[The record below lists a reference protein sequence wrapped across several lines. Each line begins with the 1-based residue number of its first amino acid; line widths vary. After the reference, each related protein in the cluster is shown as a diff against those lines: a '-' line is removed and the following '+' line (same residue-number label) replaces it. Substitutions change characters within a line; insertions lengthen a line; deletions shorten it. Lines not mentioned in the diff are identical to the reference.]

1 MKTRSY
7 LLLMLVAI
15 IVPVACLSMLGLS
28 MLLRFEQESRFRS
41 IEEVAKSTSLLIDG
55 EIAAAEA
62 SLRTIAYS
70 HDLQTDQFERLHT
83 LLSATTTSPLTWT
96 LVADYDGNGV
106 INTLVPYG
114 TPLTRRSGDWAARIY
129 DQQKTKVGGYFI
141 GTRSKRGVV
150 SVNVPAPTA
159 AGKRYVVA
167 QIFDPHYFNKV
178 FSRNTLQDS
187 WIVGVFDADGI
198 SIARNRQPEKMVGGK
213 VRPELFEASRRERE
227 GIVRHLTRD
236 GVEVYDTFVR
246 SELTGWTVAVG
257 VPVAEIEAAARA
269 TFWLS
274 ATALLVVLG
283 GAVGIAVFFG
293 HRIDKSLRNAT
304 LAAHALALGRVT
316 PARRS
321 QLNEVNVLLEELQR
335 SSQSLVQESAARQ
348 GLERE
353 RERLLDS
360 ERAAR
365 KQAEA
370 QSEAK
375 DHFISMLSHELRN
388 PLAAISA
395 ALSVIRLPS
404 MPAAKTDKAWEIA
417 TRQLRH
423 LTRMV
428 EDLLDVRRVLSG
440 KVVLEKAR
448 VNVGAVVRFCCDSRI
463 MATAAT
469 SSSHEWDIQTE
480 DAWVVGDKTR
490 LEQVLDNLLVNAIK
504 YSPEGSRISVRN
516 TTLDG
521 MAVIEVLD
529 HGVGMEAEVLP
540 TIFESLVQGPTTID
554 RSLGGLGLGLSIAKG
569 LVELHGG
576 TIAARSEGVGMG
588 STFVV
593 RLPLADASQV
603 SATPGMPAADPL
615 PD

>member
-41 IEEVAKSTSLLIDG
+41 LEEIAKSTSLLIDG

-62 SLRTIAYS
+62 SLRTIAHS
-70 HDLQTDQFERLHT
+70 HDLQADQFERLHA
-83 LLSATTTSPLTWT
+83 LLSATSTSPLTWT
-96 LVADYDGNGV
+96 LVADYEGNGV

-114 TPLTRRSGDWAARIY
+114 SPLAKRSGPWAARIY
-129 DQQKTKVGGYFI
+129 DGQKTKVGGYFI

-150 SVNVPAPTA
+150 SVNVPMPAA
-159 AGKRYVVA
+159 AGKKYVVT
-167 QIFDPHYFNKV
+167 QIFDPRYFNKV
-178 FSRNTLQDS
+178 FGRNTLQDS

-198 SIARNRQPEKMVGGK
+198 SIARNRQPETMVGGQ
-213 VRPELFEASRRERE
+213 VRPELFEASRRERK
-227 GIVRHLTRD
+227 GRVRHFTRD
-236 GVEVYDTFVR
+236 GIEVYDTFVR

-274 ATALLVVLG
+274 ATAMLVVLG

-316 PARRS
+316 PATRS

-335 SSQSLVQESAARQ
+335 SSQSLARESAARQ

-353 RERLLDS
+353 RERLLHS

-370 QSEAK
+370 QSDAK
-375 DHFISMLSHELRN
+375 DNFISMLSHELRN

-395 ALSVIRLPS
+395 ALSVVRLPS
-404 MPAAKTDKAWEIA
+404 MPAAKADKAWEIA

-448 VNVGAVVRFCCDSRI
+448 VNVGAVARFCCDSRI
-463 MATAAT
+463 MATAST
-469 SSSHEWDIQTE
+469 HEWTVQAE

-490 LEQVLDNLLVNAIK
+490 LEQVLDNLLVNAMK
-504 YSPEGSRISVRN
+504 YSPEGSAISVCSYP
-516 TTLDG
+516 LDG

-540 TIFESLVQGPTTID
+540 TIFDSLVQGPTTID

-576 TIAARSEGVGMG
+576 SITAHSDGVGKG
-588 STFVV
+588 SRFVV
-593 RLPLADASQV
+593 RLPLAEVLAAS
-603 SATPGMPAADPL
+603 A
-615 PD
+615 